1 MTTFL
6 LIRHA
11 AIDAHG
17 RAIAGRAPGV
27 SLNAEGRS
35 QARAL
40 AASLRG
46 ATVDAVYSSPLE
58 RAWETAHTIAEAL
71 GLQAQLSPSLQE
83 IDFGE
88 WTGRAFA
95 ELDQAPDW
103 QRFNAFRSGTRVP
116 GGEHMLEAQARAV
129 GEIDRLRRRHAGGTV
144 VVVSHGDILR
154 AIVAWYIGLPLD
166 LFQRLEIG
174 PASTSTLEVTE
185 DGARLLLL
193 NAPPP
198 VLRGV
203 DPGA

>member
-11 AIDAHG
+11 AIDPHG
-17 RAIAGRAPGV
+17 ASIAGRAPGV
-27 SLNAEGRS
+27 SLNAAGRE

-46 ATVDAVYSSPLE
+46 TAVEAIYSSPLE
-58 RAWETAHTIAEAL
+58 RAWETARAIAEEL
-71 GLQAQLSPSLQE
+71 ELEEQLSPALEE

-88 WTGRAFA
+88 WTGRAFE
-95 ELDQAPDW
+95 ELDGVPAW
-103 QRFNAFRSGTRVP
+103 RRFNVFRSGTRIP

-129 GEIDRLRRRHAGGTV
+129 SEIDRLRLRHAGGTV

-166 LFQRLEIG
+166 LFHRLEIA
-174 PASTSTLEVTE
+174 PASVSTLEVTD

-198 VLRGV
+198 ARRR
-203 DPGA
+203 